1 MYCLKHVLA
10 ATQINK
16 KKRVQATAV
25 SVAPPPPLSSYF
37 KIFIYR
43 YEYYEQISHYIY

>member
-1 MYCLKHVLA
+1 MLFIYCLKDVLA

-25 SVAPPPPLSSYF
+25 RVVSPP
-37 KIFIYR
+37 I
-43 YEYYEQISHYIY
+43 EQLF